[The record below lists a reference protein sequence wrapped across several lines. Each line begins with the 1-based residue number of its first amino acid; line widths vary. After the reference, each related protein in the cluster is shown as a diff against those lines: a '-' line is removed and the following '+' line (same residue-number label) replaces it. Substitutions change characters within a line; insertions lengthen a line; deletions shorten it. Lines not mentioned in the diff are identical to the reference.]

1 MTTKQEI
8 ADKLFENRTVIIK
21 NVIAAVLI
29 FLILIIEGCVNFI
42 DMEFHFEKLKDP
54 SLWAQVGTKV
64 LLLVLIKMACMFIF
78 LDVARKTNKDLQ
90 IKAKANSQLLKL
102 KGADFPF
109 YCENIKNKE
118 IKKEAYTKKIQKK
131 LRKLEKHAKA
141 EDRLLYF
148 NDDTEN
154 KKIKEKNKYCIKRK
168 ELEEKLTDDYQERYY
183 QSLDIK
189 HYEQI
194 DPAVFDMPIVIRN
207 TNKYQLTA
215 KTKTSVGLTIFGSA
229 IILIFT
235 QSIWNASNLAPKEDL
250 PVIAITI
257 GFLMDFIFIT
267 WQTVT
272 GIMSA
277 FTTINNQEVLPYC
290 NRNRILKEYIFW
302 REPNKK
308 ENLQIWIEQLEKDII
323 VQVKNEEKKEV

>member
-8 ADKLFENRTVIIK
+8 ADKLFENRTAIIK

-29 FLILIIEGCVNFI
+29 FLILVIEGCVNFI

-78 LDVARKTNKDLQ
+78 LDVARKTNKELQ
-90 IKAKANSQLLKL
+90 IKAKTNSQLLKL
-102 KGADFPF
+102 KGADFPY

-118 IKKEAYTKKIQKK
+118 IKKEAFTKKIQKK

-148 NDDTEN
+148 NDSE
-154 KKIKEKNKYCIKRK
+154 ESKNLKGKNTYCIKRK
-168 ELEEKLTDDYQERYY
+168 ELEEKLTDEYQEEHY
-183 QSLDIK
+183 QALDVK

-215 KTKTSVGLTIFGSA
+215 KTKMSVGLTIFGSA

-235 QSIWNASNLAPKEDL
+235 QSIWNVSNLAPKEEL

-257 GFLMDFIFIT
+257 GFLMDFIFIS

-277 FTTINNQEVLPYC
+277 FTTINNQEVLPFC

-302 REPNKK
+302 KEPNKK
-308 ENLQIWIEQLEKDII
+308 ENLQIWIEQIEKSIEQTI
-323 VQVKNEEKKEV
+323 AEKEKEE